1 MSGFVPLSSKGLK
14 MFSFLKTRKSF
25 KSVVIAL
32 VASLGFGAVPAL
44 ADSNPIQIT
53 QTISYLGTEY
63 STDLAALE
71 LPSGLAEATIIVN
84 YTCASGTA
92 LTCDNGK
99 IEVPV
104 PSQFVIGSINY
115 PSADISSKT
124 VSSNVITFNFN
135 NLNQA
140 QSAQITIDFSIA
152 NWVIADGTAASFA
165 STVSTD
171 SGSANVLTSN
181 TLDVVIRAGAITS
194 VTGQKLNGGA
204 IDSTTSYSV
213 NSCNDPQTPASN
225 YGRLAIQAGHSF
237 VVTLPTGAVFESA
250 GAGGVYDNATRT
262 VTWANQ
268 ASEASV
274 YCVGHQV
281 LVSYPTS
288 DPANFKDASKTI
300 TGVWTGKLVGETV
313 DRELGTG
320 SYTHSLTEPQPSA
333 GFVKTVSTPRFRAA
347 AVDDTVTYFL
357 QYTNSGTTTLPSALM
372 KDTIPDGFKPNSI
385 SVRNDGHT
393 GSADLKIKSKFGA
406 DGISG
411 TGDDNDIYTIA
422 TLAAG
427 TTKNINL
434 YSTIHSTGST
444 FAAGDLLTYIEYKV
458 FDIYPGDTSYVLN
471 VSGVVAAT
479 YEDGS
484 LVRVGDLISNEA
496 TFLAADPGHTD
507 INKVASADF
516 NVDAPKSTLYPNMG
530 TQIPYF
536 NTNLQPGVR
545 NVDLNLSGIA
555 TDFPLANPRY
565 VLVLPKFVS
574 MTAWSVPSAQQSIM
588 TNSALPTMTQTL
600 NFDGQGRTKIV
611 FSWPAGTVQ
620 AKSVNWNNTYIIN
633 YSVNLGIGSFDT
645 MLIKGY
651 LSSATADSILGPYKN
666 DPAGFDTQ
674 DLDND
679 GITNETLGYA
689 VVGLTL
695 ATEASASLKA
705 QVKGSW
711 DNVFASAPGTGYTTP
726 GYEDVY
732 RGVITNTGTVKLKNV
747 IAIEVL
753 PRPGDKGILS
763 ASTRNPSS
771 KTFPV
776 LLRGK
781 PIVPMNLANP
791 VDIYYTTE
799 VIPCLDEFTYAAS
812 GCTPANWVNWNTTAP
827 TSVADV
833 TALKFDF
840 GETLMT
846 PGDTFE
852 IDIPVT
858 TPDTGASETESGQVN
873 PTTNAADDETA
884 VNTWGYRVV
893 REDLNSLLGAAESI
907 PVTLQMP
914 SVFGPPQTPTALDFS
929 TSGRKGAVQTQ
940 NLGLPA
946 GGSIALLD
954 GGNLVNTITVAN
966 VGVYVLDPVTGIVEF
981 TPEAGYVGT
990 APAIAYRVENYF
1002 NLTDEGEYVATVAA
1016 PTVGTPLTSSEVK
1029 GQTHTVATQ
1038 IPVGSSLKLL
1048 DGNGVEVDTLI
1059 ITGEGTYTVDP
1070 KSGEIIFTPLAGFGP
1085 AVATPVGYRII
1096 SAEGVATDSTYTAT
1110 VTALIPLTPTALT
1123 STGLK
1128 GANQSATVTVPAGG
1142 SAKLLDAGVEVT
1154 TLTISGEGTYT
1165 IDPATGVITFVPVAN
1180 FVGNATAVSF
1190 RVTAANG
1197 ATGDSTYTVEVT
1209 ALAPLSVPAKTTSG
1223 SKGNKQTTTVALAAG
1238 ASVKLLN
1245 NGVEVNSLSIP
1256 GQGTY
1261 SINSVT
1267 GVITFTPLAGFVGK
1281 ATAVRFR
1288 VTASNGATG
1297 EANYTATVKATA
1309 VVLPSF
1315 TSRVLFTGDS
1325 AVLSSA
1331 ALATLKSLAAK
1342 IKKVKG
1348 KATITING
1356 RVFETSDK
1364 SYDKKLSMSRASNVA
1379 DALKKLGVQGT
1390 FKLVASGIA
1399 PERTNPIARRADI
1412 GVKFTN

>member
-1 MSGFVPLSSKGLK
+1 MLSILK
-14 MFSFLKTRKSF
+14 NRKSL
-25 KSVVIAL
+25 KSFTVAL
-32 VASLGFGAVPAL
+32 VASLGFGAIPAL

-63 STDLAALE
+63 DTNLEALE

-84 YTCASGTA
+84 YTCGSGAA

-115 PSADISSKT
+115 PSADIASKT
-124 VSSNVITFNFN
+124 VTSNVITFNFN

-140 QSAQITIDFSIA
+140 QSAQITIEFSVA
-152 NWVIADGTAASFA
+152 NWSIADGTAVSFA
-165 STVSTD
+165 SSVSTD
-171 SGSANVLTSN
+171 SGSANIATSN
-181 TLDVVIRAGAITS
+181 TLDIVFRAGAITS
-194 VTGQKLNGGA
+194 VTGKKLNGGA

-213 NSCNDPQTPASN
+213 ESCNAPQTPTSN
-225 YGRLAIQAGHSF
+225 FGRLAIQAGHSF

-274 YCVGHQV
+274 YCVGHTV

-288 DPANFKDASKTI
+288 DPTNYKDASKTI
-300 TGVWTGKLVGETV
+300 SGVWTGKLVGETV

-320 SYTHSLTEPQPSA
+320 SYTHSLTEPQPAA
-333 GFVKTVSTPRFRAA
+333 GFVKTVSTPRFKAA
-347 AVDDTVTYFL
+347 AVDDAVTYFL
-357 QYTNSGTTTLPSALM
+357 QFNNSGTTTLSSALM
-372 KDTIPDGFKPNSI
+372 KDTLPDGFKPNSI
-385 SVRNDGHT
+385 NVRNDGHS
-393 GSADLKIKSKFGA
+393 GSADLKVKSNFGA
-406 DGISG
+406 DGLSG
-411 TGDDNDIYTIA
+411 TADDNDIYTIA
-422 TLAAG
+422 TLAPG
-427 TTKNINL
+427 TSRNINL
-434 YSTIHSTGST
+434 YSTVHSTGAT
-444 FAAGDLLTYIEYKV
+444 FATGDLLTYIEYKV
-458 FDIYPGDTSYVLN
+458 FDILPGDVSYALN

-479 YEDGS
+479 YKDGS
-484 LVRVGDLISNEA
+484 LVRVGDQIVNEA
-496 TFLAADPGHTD
+496 TFLATDPGRSD
-507 INKVASADF
+507 INKVSTADF
-516 NVDAPKSTLYPNMG
+516 TIDAPKSTLYPNMG

-574 MTAWSVPSAQQSIM
+574 MTAWSVPLAQQSIM
-588 TNSALPTMTQTL
+588 SNSALPTMTQIL

-633 YSVNLGIGSFDT
+633 YSVNLGFGSFDT

-651 LSSATADSILGPYKN
+651 LSSATADSTLGPYKN
-666 DPAGFDTQ
+666 DPAGFDTA

-689 VVGLTL
+689 VIGLTL

-705 QVKGSW
+705 EVKGSW

-726 GYEDVY
+726 GYNDVY

-753 PRPGDKGILS
+753 PRPGDKAILS

-781 PIVPMNLANP
+781 PIVPMTLANP

-799 VIPCLDEFTYAAS
+799 VIPCLDEFTYAAA
-812 GCTPANWVNWNTTAP
+812 GCTPANWTNWDTAAP
-827 TSVADV
+827 SSVAEV

-840 GETLMT
+840 GSTLMA

-858 TPDTGASETESGQVN
+858 TPDTGASETDSGQVN
-873 PTTNAADDETA
+873 PTTNSADDETA

-907 PVTLQMP
+907 AVTLQMP
-914 SVFGPPQTPTALDFS
+914 SIFGPPQAPTALDFN
-929 TSGRKGAVQTQ
+929 TSGRKGAAQTQ

-946 GGSIALLD
+946 GGSISLVD
-954 GGNLVNTITVAN
+954 GGNLVNSISVAN
-966 VGVYVLDPVTGIVEF
+966 VGVYVLDPVTGVVEF
-981 TPEAGYVGT
+981 TPEAGFVGT
-990 APAIAYRVENYF
+990 APAIAYRIENYF
-1002 NLTDEGEYVATVAA
+1002 KLSDDGEYVATVAA
-1016 PTVGTPLTSSEVK
+1016 PTAGNPLTSSEVK

-1038 IPVGSSLKLL
+1038 IPLGSTLKLL
-1048 DGNGVEVDTLI
+1048 DSNGTEVDTLVI
-1059 ITGEGTYTVDP
+1059 SGEGTYTLDS
-1070 KSGEIIFTPLAGFGP
+1070 KSGEIVFTPLSSFGP
-1085 AVATPVGYRII
+1085 AVATPVAYRFI
-1096 SAEGVATDSTYTAT
+1096 SAEGLATDSTYTAT
-1110 VTALIPLTPTALT
+1110 VTAPIPLTPTALT
-1123 STGLK
+1123 STGLQR
-1128 GANQSATVTVPAGG
+1128 ANQSVTVAVPTGG
-1142 SAKLLDAGVEVT
+1142 SARLLDGGVEVT
-1154 TLTISGEGTYT
+1154 TLTVAGEGTYT
-1165 IDPATGVITFVPVAN
+1165 IDPATGVITFVPLAN
-1180 FVGNATAVSF
+1180 FVGNATVISF
-1190 RVTAANG
+1190 RVTAPNG

-1209 ALAPLSVPAKTTSG
+1209 ALTPLSVTPKTTSG
-1223 SKGNKQTTTVALAAG
+1223 SKGKKQTATVPLSAG
-1238 ASVKLLN
+1238 QSVKLIS
-1245 NGVEVNSLSIP
+1245 NGVEVNSITIP
-1256 GQGTY
+1256 SQGTY
-1261 SINSVT
+1261 SINSIT
-1267 GVITFTPLAGFVGK
+1267 GVITFTPLAGFIGK
-1281 ATAVRFR
+1281 ATSVTFR

-1297 EANYTATVKATA
+1297 QASYTATVKGTS

-1325 AVLSSA
+1325 AALSTA
-1331 ALATLKSLAAK
+1331 ALETLRSLAAK
-1342 IKKVKG
+1342 IKKVKA
-1348 KATITING
+1348 KAVITING
-1356 RVFETSDK
+1356 RVFETPDK
-1364 SYDKKLSMSRASNVA
+1364 SYDMKLSMSRASNVA
-1379 DALKKLGVQGT
+1379 DALKQLGVKGT
-1390 FKLVASGIA
+1390 FKLIASGIA
-1399 PERTNPIARRADI
+1399 PERTNPVARRADI
-1412 GVKFTN
+1412 GVKFAN